1 MEEEIDETTA
11 LSLGIG
17 ATSKNSKS
25 QRGTGSNPKPPGRF
39 SLLFPDQV
47 DDDLSDGHTRKKL
60 RLTDEQVTVLEGV
73 YEEHCTLDT
82 VSSYKKHCLA
92 FSGIKL
98 KCFYHRKVEIKVE
111 IMVEKQLV
119 YEARAGE
126 EAEDKTTP
134 TRSLVSEQ
142 KSQVLVFTGHNSVFS
157 MLFVVLFF

>member
-1 MEEEIDETTA
+1 MEEEIDEMTA

-17 ATSKNSKS
+17 ATSKHSKS
-25 QRGTGSNPKPPGRF
+25 KRGTGSNPKPPGRF

-60 RLTDEQVTVLEGV
+60 RLTDEEVTVLKGA

-98 KCFYHRKVEIKVE
+98 KCFYHRKVEI
-111 IMVEKQLV
+111 MVEKQLV
-119 YEARAGE
+119 YEARADE

-134 TRSLVSEQ
+134 TQSLVSEQ
-142 KSQVLVFTGHNSVFS
+142 KSQVLVFTGHNSVFII
-157 MLFVVLFF
+157 LFVVLFF